1 MSVLGGEHA
10 GYCWV
15 QPCLGLRGS
24 GAGQPTSLRHRP
36 SSSLSSSGLWQV
48 TVACEAGWTL
58 TGCNV
63 LPGASLTL
71 GAYSVDNLCVARV
84 HDTDRADRTSE
95 EATVAAAICCR
106 SRPSAKASWV
116 Q

>member
-1 MSVLGGEHA
+1 MWATA
-10 GYCWV
+10 GCNPAPERSWTTHKS
-15 QPCLGLRGS
+15 QTQ
-24 GAGQPTSLRHRP
+24 AIF
-36 SSSLSSSGLWQV
+36 LSSSRLWQV

-63 LPGASLTL
+63 FPGAALTL
-71 GAYSVDNLCVARV
+71 GVYSVDNLCVARI

>member
-1 MSVLGGEHA
+1 MLVTA
-10 GYCWV
+10 GCNPAWSER
-15 QPCLGLRGS
+15 QWSLLR
-24 GAGQPTSLRHRP
+24 QPTNLRHRL

-71 GAYSVDNLCVARV
+71 GAYSVDNLCVARL
-84 HDTDRADRTSE
+84 HDADRADRTSG